1 MEQNML
7 SLMHKCGIMLYVSKG
22 IKHKHIMLFKLYL

>member
-7 SLMHKCGIMLYVSKG
+7 SLMHKSGFLLYVSKG
-22 IKHKHIMLFKLYL
+22 IKYKHIMLFKLYL